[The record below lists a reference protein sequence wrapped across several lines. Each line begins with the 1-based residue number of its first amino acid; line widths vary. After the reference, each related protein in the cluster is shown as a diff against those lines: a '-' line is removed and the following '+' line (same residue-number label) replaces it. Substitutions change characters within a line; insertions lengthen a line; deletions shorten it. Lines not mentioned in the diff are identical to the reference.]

1 MFGFFKKKS
10 PMEKLQA
17 KYDQLTK
24 EAYELSS
31 TNRSASDAK
40 TAEAHEIMKQIEAL
54 SSQK

>member
-17 KYDQLTK
+17 EHDQLIK
-24 EAYELSS
+24 EAYKLSS

-54 SSQK
+54 PSE